1 MKTSIWGNFP
11 WETGYTSAGGG
22 RFWSSSVSRS
32 SAVWGESHLLWG
44 EDDISVICTLTAWH
58 LSNLG
63 GMGQRRNETWKQ
75 FTSSQSHDESEHL
88 VVLHGHELALDVGY
102 VDEVFLAVVLAED
115 VAMASRSAEVAHCPL
130 LSVALKYFQVEIRTT
145 RND

>member
-63 GMGQRRNETWKQ
+63 GMGHRRKETWKQ
-75 FTSSQSHDESEHL
+75 FEIISVSRWTRAPCRPSWARTRPRRRRRGRSVPRRCPDRGCSHGLEICRSSSLSPAECRSEIFSSW
-88 VVLHGHELALDVGY
+88 DDMY
-102 VDEVFLAVVLAED
+102 
-115 VAMASRSAEVAHCPL
+115 
-130 LSVALKYFQVEIRTT
+130 
-145 RND
+145 N